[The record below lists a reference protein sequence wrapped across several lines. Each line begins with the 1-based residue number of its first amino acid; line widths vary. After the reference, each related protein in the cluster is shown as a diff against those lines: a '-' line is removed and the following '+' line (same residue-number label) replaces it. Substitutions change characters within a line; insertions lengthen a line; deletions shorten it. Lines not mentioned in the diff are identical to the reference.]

1 MFASLILPNSDLF
14 LLLRAQVY
22 FLIALQCGE
31 EESLAV
37 RDARQKSC
45 EKRSR
50 SMRICY
56 SVTPASACLNFC
68 NTARLRGAKWVAAK
82 IKANKGIVG
91 DATDRTNL
99 FSELAQRTDSTL
111 VFQRGNVAV
120 FWKPRS

>member
-1 MFASLILPNSDLF
+1 MTSVPNHIKRMANDRDLVVSVRVGRNGLTNAIVEELIDQLN
-14 LLLRAQVY
+14 
-22 FLIALQCGE
+22 
-31 EESLAV
+31 
-37 RDARQKSC
+37 
-45 EKRSR
+45 KRKL
-50 SMRICY
+50 
-56 SVTPASACLNFC
+56 V
-68 NTARLRGAKWVAAK
+68 K